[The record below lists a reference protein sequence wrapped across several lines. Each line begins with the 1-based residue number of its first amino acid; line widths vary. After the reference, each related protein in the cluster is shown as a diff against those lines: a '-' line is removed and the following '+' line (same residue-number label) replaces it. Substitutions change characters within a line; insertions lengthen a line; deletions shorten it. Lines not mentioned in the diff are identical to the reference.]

1 MSISR
6 IAVCA
11 ALIAFG
17 ACQAQAQTVPPNALI
32 AGGTRLDIV
41 RTTFGGSCYVDR
53 GFSGFQRNNSDPQV
67 VITFSS
73 LVDSGVW
80 DLSGAAVMTFTSS
93 SAGTILF
100 KNTAMTVPPG
110 VVVPVYPA
118 NVRNPQ
124 FSNYSQTF
132 ANGALTVNF
141 DIAFPDCTLH
151 IYGYYIT

>member
-1 MSISR
+1 MSIAR
-6 IAVCA
+6 IAACA
-11 ALIAFG
+11 AFIAFG
-17 ACQAQAQTVPPNALI
+17 AGQAEAQSVPPNALI

-53 GFSGFQRNNSDPQV
+53 GFSGFQRNNIDPQA

-110 VVVPVYPA
+110 VVYPA
-118 NVRNPQ
+118 GVRNPP

-132 ANGALTVNF
+132 ANGAVTVNF

-151 IYGYYIT
+151 IYGYYII